1 MSCPASDCRCCG
13 MPARIL
19 APRERQC
26 PRLHGFDYSSRR
38 WYFVTVC
45 TLGRHPLLGR
55 IQADGVLLSEAR
67 EIVGAEW
74 SLSASLRADLLLDA
88 FVVMPDHVQGLLG
101 LRDAPP
107 AGRRSSLP
115 GLMSTFKAAVTRRL
129 HRQFPGQSGGIW
141 QRSHHVSIIRSA
153 RHLERVRAYIQANPR
168 KAWEALIR
176 SGGRSEIR
184 CRA

>member
-1 MSCPASDCRCCG
+1 
-13 MPARIL
+13 MPIGIS

-26 PRLHGFDYSSRR
+26 PRLHGFDYASRR

-45 TLGRHPLLGR
+45 TLGGHPLLGG
-55 IQADGVLLSEAR
+55 IQADGVRLTESG
-67 EIVGAEW
+67 EIVEEEW
-74 SLSASLRADLLLDA
+74 RRSASLRADLLLDA
-88 FVVMPDHVQGLLG
+88 FVVMPDHVHGLVG

-129 HRQFPGQSGGIW
+129 HRQSPGQYGGIW
-141 QRSHHVSIIRSA
+141 QRSYHDSIIRSS
-153 RHLERVRAYIQANPR
+153 RQLERVRAYIQANPR